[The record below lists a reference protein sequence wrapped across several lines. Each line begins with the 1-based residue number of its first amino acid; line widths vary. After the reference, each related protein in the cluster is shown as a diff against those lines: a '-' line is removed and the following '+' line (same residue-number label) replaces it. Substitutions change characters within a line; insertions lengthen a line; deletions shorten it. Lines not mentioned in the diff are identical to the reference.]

1 MQLNIGYKY
10 VEITFNS
17 STLSVVNKLPI
28 SSFLIKFT
36 NRFKIAP
43 YKEAIPIKTT
53 IIKINEK
60 ILNLFI
66 NFLISLN
73 GISKIVPI
81 VSHKKAKT
89 NEAKNIKT

>member
-43 YKEAIPIKTT
+43 YKEAIPI
-53 IIKINEK
+53 
-60 ILNLFI
+60 
-66 NFLISLN
+66 
-73 GISKIVPI
+73 
-81 VSHKKAKT
+81 
-89 NEAKNIKT
+89 